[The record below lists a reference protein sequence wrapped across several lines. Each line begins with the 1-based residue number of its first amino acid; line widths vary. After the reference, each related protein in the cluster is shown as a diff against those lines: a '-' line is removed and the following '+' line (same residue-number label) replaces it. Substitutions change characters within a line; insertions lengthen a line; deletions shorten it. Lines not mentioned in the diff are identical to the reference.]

1 MAEISLQHLMENDF
15 VYVSGRLNSYTKVD
29 SSGRDMLF
37 YKVPTIVNLLAFP
50 WRNCFFFH
58 PFTDTYCHLRTLVY
72 SLSLGY
78 PARIV
83 NSAKFKLT
91 QS

>member
-37 YKVPTIVNLLAFP
+37 YKVPTIVNLLTFP
-50 WRNCFFFH
+50 
-58 PFTDTYCHLRTLVY
+58 
-72 SLSLGY
+72 
-78 PARIV
+78 
-83 NSAKFKLT
+83 
-91 QS
+91 